1 VIVAIGGALAIPRGA
16 GQRQG
21 RARYRFDTPRRL
33 QFCNR
38 FGETGGTR
46 TRGV

>member
-1 VIVAIGGALAIPRGA
+1 MRLQFRAAPGNAR
-16 GQRQG
+16 G